1 MTIETSVRKR
11 AFAKPLS
18 DSLLVKMM
26 REVGAFESIAR
37 LSNDAH
43 MWENLREA
51 GDDELIGF
59 TDPEQVDR
67 LTRKEMVKQR
77 GNGADIADIV
87 SRKVVK
93 KNKRYAMEVKN
104 HILQV
109 DTVEKR
115 DRLEERHTKRFMN
128 KHCVL
133 LVAESAKKRKE
144 GAGLVLDLKEDIEK
158 LKTAASK
165 VEKEISESI
174 LPSIFDTRRAVLL
187 LFQEREREQTAK
199 LPRVCKK
206 KKAEGKEEKPPRK
219 RPKQNKGKKKKK
231 QKQRVGNMVLNNAG
245 DGNFTVS
252 ASFDG
257 EFVKIDDNIYTTKE
271 KATTAYDDWKASKEE
286 EGN

>member
-1 MTIETSVRKR
+1 
-11 AFAKPLS
+11 
-18 DSLLVKMM
+18 MM

-59 TDPEQVDR
+59 TDPDEVDR

-165 VEKEISESI
+165 VEKDIFELPGLLEDNPFDAKEMSE
-174 LPSIFDTRRAVLL
+174 LPGLLSRKRRAVLL

-199 LPRVCKK
+199 LPRACKK
-206 KKAEGKEEKPPRK
+206 KKEEGKEEKPPRK

-231 QKQRVGNMVLNNAG
+231 KQRVGNMVLNNAG

>member
-1 MTIETSVRKR
+1 
-11 AFAKPLS
+11 
-18 DSLLVKMM
+18 MM

-43 MWENLREA
+43 MFGMLRDA

-59 TDPEQVDR
+59 TDPDEVDR

-87 SRKVVK
+87 SRKVVE

-115 DRLEERHTKRFMN
+115 DRLEERHTKMFMN
-128 KHCVL
+128 KRCVL

-199 LPRVCKK
+199 LPRACKK
-206 KKAEGKEEKPPRK
+206 KKEEGKEEKPPRK

>member
-1 MTIETSVRKR
+1 
-11 AFAKPLS
+11 
-18 DSLLVKMM
+18 MM

-37 LSNDAH
+37 LSNDSH

-87 SRKVVK
+87 SRKVVE

-165 VEKEISESI
+165 VEKDIFE
-174 LPSIFDTRRAVLL
+174 LPGLLEDNPFDERGAILL

-199 LPRVCKK
+199 LPRACKK
-206 KKAEGKEEKPPRK
+206 KKEEGKEEKPPRK
-219 RPKQNKGKKKKK
+219 RPKQNKEKKKKK
-231 QKQRVGNMVLNNAG
+231 KQRVGNMVLNNAG

>member
-1 MTIETSVRKR
+1 M
-11 AFAKPLS
+11 F
-18 DSLLVKMM
+18 
-26 REVGAFESIAR
+26 
-37 LSNDAH
+37 
-43 MWENLREA
+43 ENLRDA

-59 TDPEQVDR
+59 TDPDEVDR

-165 VEKEISESI
+165 VEKAISKF
-174 LPSIFDTRRAVLL
+174 PDFHDDRGATLL
-187 LFQEREREQTAK
+187 LFREREREQTAK
-199 LPRVCKK
+199 LPRACKK
-206 KKAEGKEEKPPRK
+206 KKEEGKEEKPPRK
-219 RPKQNKGKKKKK
+219 RPKQNKEKKKKK
-231 QKQRVGNMVLNNAG
+231 KQRVGNMVLNNAG

-286 EGN
+286 EGI